1 MYIELFERLQ
11 RIFSGEGLDES
22 SIQAAA
28 SYFVPIIQ
36 HCMYLLEQEGNE
48 KTHSQAIKSINTF
61 LGTLN
66 KNMNELVG
74 KNLDNKLDR
83 VICLMP
89 PTGNNSVSAYE
100 YKYGDVFTE
109 KGKVLRGKLLAFS
122 FTLDDVGLKVEK
134 VGKTVNLLFDFQLL
148 LQSNTR

>member
-36 HCMYLLEQEGNE
+36 HCMYLLEQEGNGQ
-48 KTHSQAIKSINTF
+48 THSQAIKSINTF

-74 KNLDNKLDR
+74 KKLDK